1 MNNNKTNRRAIRSVL
16 LSPGKI
22 LPALRRKVGF
32 YEVVKME
39 KGATKF
45 DGICHKVFEANG
57 EGGDFLENPTG
68 IRCGKCGHEL
78 SGYYC
83 EDRLYLIECRDC
95 NIRALVMASGVQQA
109 AYSTLAHVVQP
120 DV

>member
-1 MNNNKTNRRAIRSVL
+1 
-16 LSPGKI
+16 
-22 LPALRRKVGF
+22 
-32 YEVVKME
+32 ME

-57 EGGDFLENPTG
+57 EGGDFLGNPTG